1 MLTLLASLTVA
12 HAAEPI
18 AAEPIAAE
26 PAADTAA
33 AQPVEA
39 EADDALAGDAL
50 AQSTETAPTPAP
62 SSTQPVRARPYL
74 MEVNVRGRYLG
85 VPASLFDIWY
95 YNDTDDGGT
104 HLPRPQARA
113 WSVGLEYVV
122 KNDTQNG
129 VFYFDYVGNLMEGG
143 YWDDREDPPDY
154 FDGDYVVPDRLSLL
168 TLGADYYY
176 ELHATQW
183 LSFMFGAG
191 LGVAVVTG
199 NLQKWDGDDGVPS
212 YEIYAQRP
220 DDPDD
225 VIAIPKVL
233 PVVDINA
240 AIKFDI
246 NHRANIRLEG
256 GFHNLLYTGAAVGI
270 IF

>member
-12 HAAEPI
+12 
-18 AAEPIAAE
+18 IAAE
-26 PAADTAA
+26 PAVDTPAEPAVDTPAA
-33 AQPVEA
+33 EPTQA
-39 EADDALAGDAL
+39 ELGDALPGDAL

-62 SSTQPVRARPYL
+62 STTQPVRARPYL

-85 VPASLFDIWY
+85 VPSSLFDIWY
-95 YNDTDDGGT
+95 YNEADDGGT

-176 ELHATQW
+176 EIHATQW

-191 LGVAVVTG
+191 
-199 NLQKWDGDDGVPS
+199 
-212 YEIYAQRP
+212 
-220 DDPDD
+220 
-225 VIAIPKVL
+225 
-233 PVVDINA
+233 
-240 AIKFDI
+240 
-246 NHRANIRLEG
+246 
-256 GFHNLLYTGAAVGI
+256 
-270 IF
+270 

>member
-1 MLTLLASLTVA
+1 MLSLLASLT
-12 HAAEPI
+12 AA
-18 AAEPIAAE
+18 IAAE
-26 PAADTAA
+26 PAVDTPAA
-33 AQPVEA
+33 EPVVDTPAAEPTPVEVG
-39 EADDALAGDAL
+39 DALPGDAL

-62 SSTQPVRARPYL
+62 STTQPVRARPYL

-85 VPASLFDIWY
+85 VPSSLFDIWY
-95 YNDTDDGGT
+95 YNEADDGGT

-143 YWDDREDPPDY
+143 YWDDREDPPDF

-176 ELHATQW
+176 EIHATQW

-199 NLQKWDGDDGVPS
+199 NLQKWDGDEGVPS

-233 PVVDINA
+233 PVIDINA